1 MKNLLLLLCIT
12 LAVGAC
18 KKGQDNV
25 KPAGTASN
33 VIGTYTLSS
42 FHYQNKDNDLNIP
55 TMPVV
60 VQGKQT
66 YFGSTELSETTDP
79 NKATMVLRLTL
90 DNRAIDDIDLGEVDV
105 QKSGSTY
112 TLLSD
117 GTKFA
122 TISGNAM
129 QFDLKGTDVRIGF
142 TAKR

>member
-1 MKNLLLLLCIT
+1 MKKILLLLCIT
-12 LAVGAC
+12 LATGAC

-25 KPAGTASN
+25 KPAGTAGD
-33 VIGTYTLSS
+33 VIGKYTLTS
-42 FHYQNKDNDLNIP
+42 FRYQTKDNDLNIP

-60 VQGKQT
+60 QQGKQT
-66 YFGSTELSETTDP
+66 YFGSTDLAAATDP
-79 NKATMVLRLTL
+79 NKATMVLHLTL

-105 QKSGSTY
+105 QKSGSSY

-122 TISGNAM
+122 TISGSTM
-129 QFDLKGTDVRIGF
+129 QFDVKGTDTRIAF